1 MSSLCTVPMNFL
13 VNRGQ
18 GIKLQSYIA
27 KKCREKEVLM
37 PVLEKSED
45 DEGYEGAIVLDP
57 LCNLYLKKP
66 IAVTDYSSLYPSC
79 MISENIS
86 HDSKVWTKEF
96 DLENNILKTTGE
108 QDEKNNFIYDNLPE
122 YEYVDIT
129 FDTFKWQRKTPKA
142 AATKVKV
149 GYKICRFA
157 QLPKGKGVL
166 PSILEELLGAR
177 KSTRKLIPLQKDDF
191 MKNILD
197 KRQLAIKITANSL
210 YGGCG
215 AKTSAFFEKDVAA
228 CTTAMGRNLL
238 IYAKTVVEKFY
249 KNRIVKLKCGKEVIT
264 NAEIVY
270 GDSVAGYTPIY
281 IRINK
286 EKIDICTIEELAN
299 KYGNNKWN
307 KCQEDGKED
316 KLVCELENIENWSE
330 IGWTKC
336 HRIIKHELSPEKK
349 MLRILTHTGMV
360 DVTDDHSL
368 VKNTGE
374 MISPKNVEI
383 GTGLLHKTMEI
394 NDINSDISIEEAKIM
409 GFFFGDGS
417 CGSYKCKSG
426 NKSSWALNNSD
437 SNLLNKYLDLCE
449 KVYPEFIWKIYDTI
463 KSSSVYKLTFIVKNR
478 GDKIK
483 FIKKYRQELYNNNCK
498 KIPDNILNSNKEIRE
513 AFWEGLYDADGDK
526 DKNGYT
532 RIDQKNQLSASHICW
547 LANSIGYKTSI
558 NIRNDKQNIYRI
570 TATKNNQ
577 RKDPDIVKKIEEL
590 DINNLQSDIKQTNP
604 FYVYDLTTSNHHFA
618 AGIGNMIVHNTDSI
632 FFNFNL
638 KEIDGKTDILG
649 KEALKITIEIAVEA
663 GKLVTKFLKKPHDL
677 EYEKT
682 FYPFCL
688 LSKKRYVGMLYEF
701 DIEVGKLKS
710 MGLVLK
716 RRDNADIVKDIYG
729 EVISMLMK
737 GESVASA
744 LNFVRKCMEKLIAEE
759 YPIEKLVVTKSL
771 RSVYKNPKQI
781 AHKVL
786 ANRIG
791 ERDPG
796 NKPKPGDRIEFVFFK
811 NKNKKCLKGEKIEL
825 PNFIKTNNLSID
837 YSHYISNQ
845 IMKPLQQLFALV
857 LEQIKEFRDTYG
869 YTCHKWKDQIKKLEE
884 KWPEKEKFYKKLEEL
899 RSKEVKKLIFDQYL
913 NKLK

>member
-1 MSSLCTVPMNFL
+1 MWKRS
-13 VNRGQ
+13 
-18 GIKLQSYIA
+18 
-27 KKCREKEVLM
+27 
-37 PVLEKSED
+37 
-45 DEGYEGAIVLDP
+45 
-57 LCNLYLKKP
+57 
-66 IAVTDYSSLYPSC
+66 
-79 MISENIS
+79 
-86 HDSKVWTKEF
+86 
-96 DLENNILKTTGE
+96 NNK
-108 QDEKNNFIYDNLPE
+108 Y
-122 YEYVDIT
+122 
-129 FDTFKWQRKTPKA
+129 
-142 AATKVKV
+142 
-149 GYKICRFA
+149 
-157 QLPKGKGVL
+157 
-166 PSILEELLGAR
+166 
-177 KSTRKLIPLQKDDF
+177 
-191 MKNILD
+191 
-197 KRQLAIKITANSL
+197 
-210 YGGCG
+210 
-215 AKTSAFFEKDVAA
+215 
-228 CTTAMGRNLL
+228 
-238 IYAKTVVEKFY
+238 
-249 KNRIVKLKCGKEVIT
+249 
-264 NAEIVY
+264 
-270 GDSVAGYTPIY
+270 SVAGYTPIY

-307 KCQEDGKED
+307 KCQEDGKQD

-383 GTGLLHKTMEI
+383 GTCLLHKTMEI
-394 NDINSDISIEEAKIM
+394 NDINSDISIEQAKIM
-409 GFFFGDGS
+409 GFFFGNGS

-513 AFWEGLYDADGDK
+513 AFWEGLYDADGHK

-649 KEALKITIEIAVEA
+649 KESLKITIDIAVEA

-688 LSKKRYVGMLYEF
+688 LSKKRYVGK
-701 DIEVGKLKS
+701 ICW
-710 MGLVLK
+710 
-716 RRDNADIVKDIYG
+716 N
-729 EVISMLMK
+729 VI
-737 GESVASA
+737 
-744 LNFVRKCMEKLIAEE
+744 
-759 YPIEKLVVTKSL
+759 
-771 RSVYKNPKQI
+771 
-781 AHKVL
+781 
-786 ANRIG
+786 
-791 ERDPG
+791 
-796 NKPKPGDRIEFVFFK
+796 
-811 NKNKKCLKGEKIEL
+811 
-825 PNFIKTNNLSID
+825 
-837 YSHYISNQ
+837 
-845 IMKPLQQLFALV
+845 
-857 LEQIKEFRDTYG
+857 
-869 YTCHKWKDQIKKLEE
+869 
-884 KWPEKEKFYKKLEEL
+884 
-899 RSKEVKKLIFDQYL
+899 
-913 NKLK
+913 